1 MNISNKVEWQAA
13 PGSFRNSTGVE
24 YFIATWNM
32 PLKLDHKY

>member
-13 PGSFRNSTGVE
+13 PGSFRNNTGVE
-24 YFIATWNM
+24 YFIAWNR